1 MNDDTLVLG
10 AMLRLARRRVEANV
24 NELYERVGVDPA
36 RIRASLSRLDAS
48 GLVERRTTSARLT
61 MSGLAAAVA
70 LRPGRLR
77 LVRSGSK
84 LRSHAA

>member
-36 RIRASLSRLDAS
+36 RIRASLGRLSAD
-48 GLVERRTTSARLT
+48 GLVERRATGARLT
-61 MSGLAAAVA
+61 MAGLATAVA

-77 LVRSGSK
+77 LVQPVSK